1 MKYVLNNYYILRHD
15 ARRTFILGGRNGRK
29 SNGIL
34 VDVDWKSMI
43 HPSYAMMLSFFSKP
57 VELDDAVHA
66 IAEFFSISEEKITDF
81 VMHTIT
87 ATECWHTNMS
97 GIESGFPKNLIIPA
111 ERHSGSMIEY
121 RPTDFKFSKLDCE
134 SRRMLTAPLSIV
146 WMPNNNCHTACE
158 YCYADRSRHNHVFS
172 MDKIEAFVRD
182 AAQSGV
188 VEILLTGGDFFEN
201 PYWEEILVV
210 LQREGYKIDMV
221 STKKPLSLAELEIFK
236 KFNIRLQVSI
246 DTLSDDIAISLL
258 HVTSDYT
265 SRIREMLRNVNNLNI
280 EFQVA
285 TVLTNINDHTDN
297 LESLYIFLNGL
308 DKLSRW
314 ELRVA
319 FRSLYSKS
327 DFDKIKSSRYNID
340 KVAVWIENK
349 QKQSNIKILWSPD
362 DDKTYK
368 KAKGGSKNFEGPI
381 CTANMSNMIVLPDGN
396 VTICEQL
403 YWNPEFLIGNVFS
416 DSISSIWT
424 SAKAL
429 GLWQRQQD
437 TIREKSPCSRC
448 KDFVDC
454 FTNGNRCFA
463 NILKAYGIEN
473 SDYPDP
479 RCHLAPDFKNN
490 ITHE

>member
-1 MKYVLNNYYILRHD
+1 MKYVLNNYYTLRHD
-15 ARRTFILGGRNGRK
+15 AQRTFILGGRNGRK
-29 SNGIL
+29 SNGIP

-87 ATECWHTNMS
+87 AAECWHTNMS

-121 RPTDFKFSKLDCE
+121 LPRDFKFSKLDCE
-134 SRRMLTAPLSIV
+134 SRRMLIAPLSIV

-258 HVTSDYT
+258 HVTSGYT
-265 SRIREMLRNVNNLNI
+265 
-280 EFQVA
+280 
-285 TVLTNINDHTDN
+285 
-297 LESLYIFLNGL
+297 
-308 DKLSRW
+308 
-314 ELRVA
+314 
-319 FRSLYSKS
+319 
-327 DFDKIKSSRYNID
+327 
-340 KVAVWIENK
+340 
-349 QKQSNIKILWSPD
+349 
-362 DDKTYK
+362 
-368 KAKGGSKNFEGPI
+368 
-381 CTANMSNMIVLPDGN
+381 
-396 VTICEQL
+396 
-403 YWNPEFLIGNVFS
+403 
-416 DSISSIWT
+416 
-424 SAKAL
+424 
-429 GLWQRQQD
+429 
-437 TIREKSPCSRC
+437 
-448 KDFVDC
+448 
-454 FTNGNRCFA
+454 
-463 NILKAYGIEN
+463 
-473 SDYPDP
+473 
-479 RCHLAPDFKNN
+479 
-490 ITHE
+490 